1 MNELKKISVI
11 GAGAIGTL
19 LGGLIKHHRAD
30 LELVLITRGA
40 HRDRMQETGRA
51 ELQGFWGSCSVAV
64 TASSDYQDIA
74 DSDLVLFTVK
84 SQDTADTAKQVA
96 PMLGDAVVVSLQNGV
111 NQHLLSQFIRPERL
125 LVGMT
130 ATNMALIQ
138 PGVVSLQRNG
148 VSVIGSPT
156 QDVPTAVVEGA
167 RDALAISRLKF
178 ETSDDILGVQYN
190 KLLMNTM
197 GYASVLSA
205 SNFISDGI
213 LSRPWRNHVALPLL
227 KEGLSVLDAAGIPLQ
242 RTSGISDVFRFR
254 RLLQALNT
262 PLADRLIRSILVN
275 LVRPQ
280 KIVYSVYQ
288 DLMRGKPTEIEF
300 INGEI
305 VRLAERCQVP
315 APYNQ
320 RVVQMIH
327 ELENQDPVQF
337 PTHEDVISQFRK
349 LRRDK

>member
-19 LGGLIKHHRAD
+19 LGGMIKHHRPD
-30 LELVLITRGA
+30 VEVVLISRGD
-40 HRDRMQETGRA
+40 HGDRMRETGQA
-51 ELQGFWGSCSVAV
+51 ELQGYWGTCKVAV

-96 PMLGDAVVVSLQNGV
+96 PLLGNAVVVSLQNGI
-111 NQHLLSQFIRPERL
+111 NQHALSQFVSQERL

-130 ATNMALIQ
+130 ATNMALIE

-156 QDVPTAVVEGA
+156 KQAPAQVVESA
-167 RDALAISRLKF
+167 RVALASSGLKF
-178 ETSDDILGVQYN
+178 ESSDDILGVQYN

-213 LSRPWRNHVALPLL
+213 LYRPWRNGVALPLL
-227 KEGLSVLDAAGIPLQ
+227 EEGLNVLDAAGISLQ

-254 RLLQALNT
+254 RLLRTLNA
-262 PLADRLIRSILVN
+262 PLVDRVIRSILDNV
-275 LVRPQ
+275 VRPQ

-288 DLMRGKPTEIEF
+288 DLMRGKLTEIEF
-300 INGEI
+300 VNGEI
-305 VRLAERCQVP
+305 VRLADGCRVP

-337 PTHEDVISQFRK
+337 PTHEDVISQFRQ
-349 LRRDK
+349 LRCDK